1 MAREPSWRGTLIDAQ
16 REPAERTTTKRSDAT
31 ARRPKRQNEPNQR
44 FRSGL
49 AASATRSRVF
59 AAHGRERRGRTAEL
73 PAAA

>member
-1 MAREPSWRGTLIDAQ
+1 MARRAWLAWHLDP
-16 REPAERTTTKRSDAT
+16 REAPADGADQDKPPESTEQS
-31 ARRPKRQNEPNQR
+31 PKRQDEPNEL

-59 AAHGRERRGRTAEL
+59 AAHGRERRGRTSKP